1 MQFSPIRSFGFI
13 DTPTHSL
20 WRLFMSNRLLQRDYF
35 RNILKYGAIMTNKV
49 CVIIGGGS
57 GMGAAVA
64 REMNKRN
71 YDLALM
77 SPSKNCEILANQLG
91 GIAVRGKAENAT
103 DLQELFNT
111 TMNRYGRI
119 DSLLIHVGG
128 PPKGDLLEISDE
140 DWITANEMVLLP
152 VIRMSKLV
160 TPIMQAQGGGSIVN
174 ITTFSA
180 FEPSLT
186 FPTSSVYRVG
196 VSSFTKLY
204 SDRYGADNI
213 RMNCLLPGFTDSLDL
228 PQRFADMSVFKRLAS
243 AEEQAKAAAFL
254 LTEDSSY
261 ITGQSIRND
270 GGVTRSM

>member
-1 MQFSPIRSFGFI
+1 
-13 DTPTHSL
+13 
-20 WRLFMSNRLLQRDYF
+20 MSE
-35 RNILKYGAIMTNKV
+35 KV
-49 CVIIGGGS
+49 CMIIGAGR
-57 GMGAAVA
+57 GMGAATA
-64 REMNKRN
+64 RVMYNKG
-71 YDLALM
+71 YKLALM
-77 SPSKNCEILANQLG
+77 SPSENCEILAKELG
-91 GIAVRGKAENAT
+91 GLAVRGRAENT
-103 DLQELFNT
+103 DDTQALFYD
-111 TMNRYGRI
+111 TMAAYGRI

-128 PPKGDLLEISDE
+128 PPKGDLLDISEE
-140 DWITANEMVLLP
+140 DWVKANEMILMP

-160 TPIMQAQGGGSIVN
+160 TPIMQKQGGGSIVN

-228 PQRFADMSVFKRLAS
+228 PQKFADMSVFKRLAK
-243 AEEQAKAAAFL
+243 AEEQARAAAFL

-261 ITGQSIRND
+261 ITGQSIRSD
-270 GGVTRSM
+270 GGVTRAM